1 MKRKKSI
8 RGVMVGLLCA
18 AAIIPLAVVGIFS
31 YMSQTKIFKE
41 ELNSLFKSNLSEIMS
56 VINTQTVSNS
66 SITEMLTLNTDAQ
79 AILKDTQSSTRFIGT
94 LNGIVQSHKNIT
106 NAYIGTTNG
115 MFIVQP
121 TQEVPAGFDPRQRPW
136 YKDAVSKNGQIV
148 ITDPYEDSLKKG
160 TFMVTFAKTVKDSSN
175 GELVGVTAIDI
186 KLDEI
191 SKLVGTKTVGEKGYI
206 VLFDRNGTVIGSKD
220 NSILNKTPK
229 DLSWISKVISS
240 NGETYEDNINGTNYF
255 ICTMKDS
262 STGWIAATFCPQSE
276 LLGKVNSA
284 RNTIIVVSLVSLLLA
299 LFLGSLSSK
308 LITNPVL
315 SLEKILE
322 RMKDGDFTEELDSDR
337 ISIHE
342 IHKITEGINTVR
354 NEMVSIL
361 SSIHAVSDNID
372 ASSGKLKII
381 AEQSNAAGEE
391 IAKVVQEIAT
401 GAGKQAESM
410 DESQNLIIQ
419 LENEVVES
427 ISRAENMVQIS
438 MGVKNSTGNGT
449 KIVKDLNEKFA
460 ITSNASKELSV
471 KIKDLSEKSNEISSI
486 TETITAITEQTNLL
500 ALNASIEAARAGEAG
515 KGFAVVAAEV
525 RELAE
530 QSSES
535 AFLINKVI
543 NEIKLSISELL
554 TKVDYNM
561 SLSESTGQSV
571 QITKQA
577 FEDIFKNTVELEES
591 IEVVDKSLN
600 KISCHKD
607 NVVLKIEEVSSV
619 SQEIAATTEE
629 VSASTEQQAAGLQE
643 IVSSLEKLEGYSNN
657 LNTLIK
663 KFKI

>member
-18 AAIIPLAVVGIFS
+18 AAIIPLIVVGIFS
-31 YMSQTKIFKE
+31 YISQNKIFKE

-56 VINTQTVSNS
+56 VINTQTISNS
-66 SITEMLTLNTDAQ
+66 SIAEMLALNMDAQ
-79 AILKDTQSSTRFIGT
+79 SILKDTQSSTRLIGA

-106 NAYIGTTNG
+106 NAYIGTSNG
-115 MFIVQP
+115 VFMVQP

-136 YKDAVSKNGQIV
+136 YKDAISKNGQIV

-191 SKLVGTKTVGEKGYI
+191 SKLVGSKKVGDRGYI
-206 VLFDRNGTVIGSKD
+206 VLFDKNGTIIGSKD

-229 DLSWISKVISS
+229 DLSWISKVIAS
-240 NGETYEDNINGTNYF
+240 NGETYEENINGTSYF
-255 ICTMKDS
+255 VCTMKDS
-262 STGWIAATFCPQSE
+262 STGWIAAAFYPQNE
-276 LLGKVNSA
+276 LSSKVNSA
-284 RNTIIVVSLVSLLLA
+284 RNTIIVVSLISLLLA

-322 RMKDGDFTEELDSDR
+322 RMKDGDFTEKFDSN
-337 ISIHE
+337 SIAIYE

-354 NEMVSIL
+354 DEMVSIL
-361 SSIHAVSDNID
+361 SSMHAVSGNID
-372 ASSGKLKII
+372 EASGKLKSI

-419 LENEVVES
+419 LENEVGES

-438 MGVKNSTGNGT
+438 IGVKDSTENGT
-449 KIVKDLNEKFA
+449 EIIKALNEKFSM
-460 ITSNASKELSV
+460 TSKASRELSF

-535 AFLINKVI
+535 ALQINKVI
-543 NEIKLSISELL
+543 SEIKLSVSELL
-554 TKVDYNM
+554 TKVNYNM
-561 SLSESTGQSV
+561 SLGEATGKSV
-571 QITKQA
+571 EMTKKA
-577 FEDIFKNTVELEES
+577 FEDIFKDTIKLEES
-591 IEVVDKSLN
+591 IKVVDKSLN
-600 KISCHKD
+600 KISSHKD

-629 VSASTEQQAAGLQE
+629 VSAATEQQAAGLQE
-643 IVSSLEKLEGYSNN
+643 IVSALERLGSHSNS